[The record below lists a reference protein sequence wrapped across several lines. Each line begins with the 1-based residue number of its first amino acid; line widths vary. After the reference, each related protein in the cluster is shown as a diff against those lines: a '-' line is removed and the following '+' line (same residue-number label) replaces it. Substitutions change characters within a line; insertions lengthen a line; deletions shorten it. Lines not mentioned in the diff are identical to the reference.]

1 MFNNYNFRYRVE
13 EIVRSMRFTGSE
25 GLEIFDN
32 VPQKLD
38 FLLIIIGLKLQEF
51 DLIKDD
57 LTKINEEIA
66 KIKEILKL
74 KNIDIDNYKYE
85 TKLTKNKRKRNENKR
100 CI

>member
-85 TKLTKNKRKRNENKR
+85 TKLTKNKRRRNENKR
-100 CI
+100 RI